1 MLNLSLWRI
10 SFLLLLG
17 LFLLYNGGV
26 ESLRCG
32 RVWDGPNRHK
42 EVEWQRS
49 LTTLSANWDYF
60 EDNNNTKDI
69 QYEYA
74 IISQTKFTPA
84 IERSSHDAPVRN
96 RCRNNTGIIGRPD
109 VVSWHK
115 VKGRKRVTWTG
126 LSLRPKHRYYFI
138 IKARQGSQFIFTN
151 THGITVGLNGSIN
164 RTRSDD
170 DDDFADYK
178 AGLIAM
184 GIAICCI
191 LCLLLLLLLAIAK
204 GKGEDKYTTTVHRE
218 NNVEK

>member
-10 SFLLLLG
+10 SFLFLG
-17 LFLLYNGGV
+17 IFLFFKGV
-26 ESLRCG
+26 ESIRCG
-32 RVWDGPNRHK
+32 RVWDGPNPHK
-42 EVEWQRS
+42 EVEWQHS
-49 LTTLSANWDYF
+49 LSTLSANWDYF
-60 EDNNNTKDI
+60 EDNNSTKDI
-69 QYEYA
+69 KYEYA
-74 IISQTKFTPA
+74 IISQAKFTKA
-84 IERSSHDAPVRN
+84 IEISSHDAPVGH
-96 RCRNNTGIIGRPD
+96 RCRNNTGIIGEPD
-109 VVSWHK
+109 VVSFHK
-115 VKGRKRVTWTG
+115 VKGKRKVVTWTG
-126 LSLRPKHRYYFI
+126 LSLRPKHRYFFI
-138 IKARQGSQFIFTN
+138 IKAKQGNRVLYSN

-170 DDDFADYK
+170 DDDFAAYK